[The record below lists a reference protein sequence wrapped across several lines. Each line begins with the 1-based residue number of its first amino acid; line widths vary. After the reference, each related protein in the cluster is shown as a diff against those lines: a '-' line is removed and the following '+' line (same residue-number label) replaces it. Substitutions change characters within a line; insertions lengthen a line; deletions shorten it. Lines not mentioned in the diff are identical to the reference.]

1 MPPIVNAP
9 PGKKRM
15 TGRLEYEVAVRGAKR
30 ERKRQS
36 SEDVR
41 ATSPGKTGCPSRG
54 IEKFVKR
61 AVKTTG
67 VLLRY
72 CVQDGGKVYEK
83 ICCVEGGTGT
93 GGSHLSWPSGGSA

>member
-1 MPPIVNAP
+1 MPPMVKAP
-9 PGKKRM
+9 PGRKRM
-15 TGRLEYEVAVRGAKR
+15 TGRLEYGVAVRGAKT

-41 ATSPGKTGCPSRG
+41 ATSPGRAGCPSRG

-72 CVQDGGKVYEK
+72 CVQEGGK
-83 ICCVEGGTGT
+83 
-93 GGSHLSWPSGGSA
+93 A